1 MFSNLVLCAVCDRD
15 ITAMTAPQQ
24 EEHYMTCD
32 KVSLTGVVLVDII
45 ANFVRH
51 GHSSSLKDGGD
62 RLGAYIPD
70 LYRLT
75 EQYNFE
81 DEVVDDCI
89 RGHLVA
95 SGNFYFTPG
104 VEQHL
109 KMCAIEPPPESDDDD
124 DDDEDEEDAVDVE
137 AFIRQADREARASLR
152 AGTGTFS
159 INRLPANRTQP
170 EQPDDTSGHY
180 HQMFTSLLNDPE
192 LRAAAAAQGFVAQRG
207 ADGSIAFVNPNL

>member
-15 ITAMTAPQQ
+15 ITAMTAPQR

-32 KVSLTGVVLVDII
+32 CVSRTGVVLVDII

-51 GHSSSLKDGGD
+51 RHSSSLKDGGD
-62 RLGAYIPD
+62 GLGAYIPD

-75 EQYNFE
+75 DQYNFE

-95 SGNFYFTPG
+95 SGNFYWTPG

-109 KMCAIEPPPESDDDD
+109 KMCALEAPLDSDD
-124 DDDEDEEDAVDVE
+124 DDDEDEEDAAEVE
-137 AFIRQADREARASLR
+137 AYIQQADREARASLR
-152 AGTGTFS
+152 AGTGTF
-159 INRLPANRTQP
+159 ILPPDQP
-170 EQPDDTSGHY
+170 QDSNAGLYNE
-180 HQMFTSLLNDPE
+180 MFTSLLNDPE
-192 LRAAAAAQGFVAQRG
+192 VRAAAAAQGFVATRG